1 MQDRVVDSAPVPR
14 SSLLDASGLAE
25 ALRSSMHGEVRFDV
39 GARALYATDGSN
51 YRQVPI
57 GVVLPHDTDDVLAA
71 ISLCREFGAPV
82 LCRGGGTSLAGQC
95 CNVAVV
101 LDFSRYM
108 ARILEIDPARRI
120 ARVQPGVVLDHLRNA
135 AEKYHLTFAPDPAS
149 HDRCTIGGMIG
160 NNSCGVHSVMAGK
173 TDDNIEELEVVT
185 YDGVHLKVGQG
196 FISSAGVPPA
206 VAGAS
211 RPRNPKE
218 APARVGTDAF
228 VRPASSTDPCGDGS
242 LTRPGG
248 PELSG
253 RSDGRLDQIHTTLKQ
268 IAQDYADLIR
278 QKFPA
283 IPRRVSGYNLNYLLP
298 ENGFHI
304 ARALVGSEGT
314 CATVLEATCRLVE
327 SPPQR
332 VLLVVAYPDIFQ
344 CADHIPEIMA
354 HKPIGLE
361 GFDDLLVYYTR
372 TKGINSE
379 GLALLPEGGGW
390 LMVEFGAQTLQEA
403 EKQARGLV
411 KALNRS
417 PTPPNTHLYSGQQA
431 KRIWEIREASL
442 GVTSHVPGEPLNWE
456 GWEDAAVAPEKLG
469 GYLRDLRKMMAAF
482 GYKGSLY
489 GHFGHACVHTRLNFD
504 LQSKEGIAKFRKFVE
519 EAADLVVS
527 YGGSLSGEH
536 GDGQARAELLPKMFG
551 SELMQAFRQFKSA
564 WDPDWKMNPGKLIG
578 LPEKTPYKLD
588 ANLRLGPNYAP
599 WEPETRF
606 QFPADHGSLS
616 AATLRCVGVG
626 KCRREGR
633 GDDGGVMCPSWRATH
648 DEEHSTR
655 GRAHLLWEMTQGQ
668 SRQGPAR
675 EDAIIRDGW
684 RSEAVKQSLDL
695 CLACKGCKSDCPVG
709 VDVATYKA
717 EFLSHYYEG
726 RVRPRSAYAFGNIDL
741 WARVAS
747 TVPGLVNLTT
757 QLPFLRDVAKL
768 LAGIPHQRSIPAFAP
783 ETFRSW
789 FHRTRENSW
798 SGGRLRPPSEAKRA
812 SAESAKDSMWGQPP
826 SAVRRAQH
834 GFSAPTDQSDLG
846 QRSAFSAAITPDV
859 SLWASAPEVL
869 LWPDTFNN
877 HFLPATARAAVEV
890 LEAAGFRVTIP
901 QANLCCGRPLY
912 DFGMLDRAQSLLLDI
927 LDELSPEIE
936 AGIPVVGLE
945 PSCVAVFRDELLNLF
960 PHDQRAQ
967 ALSKQTFLLSE
978 FLELHSHNALLPQ
991 LNRKALLHGHCHHK
1005 SIMKMTA
1012 EESLLRRIGIDFQAP
1027 AQGCCGMAGSFGF
1040 ERDKDKYDISLA
1052 IGELELLPAV
1062 RKAPPEWLIIADGFS
1077 CREQIAQGTARH
1089 ALHLAE
1095 VLQMALNPSLRAD
1108 DPYPESAQVRQR
1120 DAEVLS
1126 SMQRAGLGLGAL
1138 AAGGFLLWQF
1148 SRNR

>member
-1 MQDRVVDSAPVPR
+1 MKHKAEDSAPPSKSALADV
-14 SSLLDASGLAE
+14 AGLAE
-25 ALRSSMHGEVRFDV
+25 ALRSRIGKGSDENIRFDPA
-39 GARALYATDGSN
+39 ARALYATDGSN

-57 GVVLPHDTDDVLAA
+57 GVVLPRDADDVLAT
-71 ISLCREFGAPV
+71 ISSCREFGAPI
-82 LCRGGGTSLAGQC
+82 LARGGGTSLSGQC

-101 LDFSRYM
+101 LDFSKYM
-108 ARILEIDPARRI
+108 SRILEIDPARRI

-135 AEKYHLTFAPDPAS
+135 AEKHHLTFAPDPAS
-149 HDRCTIGGMIG
+149 HASCTIGGMIG

-185 YDGVHLKVGQG
+185 YDGTRLHVGENLIQDVGAPFLARSVREKWG
-196 FISSAGVPPA
+196 FS
-206 VAGAS
+206 
-211 RPRNPKE
+211 
-218 APARVGTDAF
+218 
-228 VRPASSTDPCGDGS
+228 
-242 LTRPGG
+242 GG
-248 PELSG
+248 PEVSG
-253 RSDGRLDQIHTTLKQ
+253 RSALRAQQIEDTLKQ
-268 IAQDYADLIR
+268 IADTYADLIR
-278 QKFPA
+278 QKFPN

-372 TKGINSE
+372 TKGANPE
-379 GLALLPEGGGW
+379 GLALLPEDGGW
-390 LMVEFGAQTLQEA
+390 LMVEFGGQNLPEA
-403 EKQARGLV
+403 ESQAHALI
-411 KALNRS
+411 KSLNRG
-417 PTPPNTHLYSGQQA
+417 PNPPSVRLLAGQQA

-469 GYLRDLRKMMAAF
+469 AYLRDLRKMMDAF
-482 GYKGSLY
+482 HYKGSLY

-504 LQSKEGIAKFRKFVE
+504 FQSKAGIAKFRKFVE

-551 SELMQAFRQFKSA
+551 PELMEAFRKFKSA
-564 WDPDWKMNPGKLIG
+564 WDPDWKMNPGKVIG
-578 LPEKTPYKLD
+578 QPERPLYKLD
-588 ANLRLGPNYAP
+588 ENLRLGANYAP
-599 WEPETRF
+599 WEPATRF
-606 QFPADHGSLS
+606 QFPDDHGSLA

-626 KCRREGR
+626 KCRREE
-633 GDDGGVMCPSWRATH
+633 GGVMCPSYRATK
-648 DEEHSTR
+648 EEAHSTR
-655 GRAHLLWEMTQGQ
+655 GRAHLLWEMTQGE
-668 SRQGPAR
+668 AR
-675 EDAIIRDGW
+675 EDAVIRDGW
-684 RSEAVKQSLDL
+684 RSEEVKESLDL

-726 RVRPRSAYAFGNIDL
+726 RIRPRSAYAFGNIDL
-741 WARVAS
+741 WARLAS
-747 TVPGLVNLTT
+747 HAPGLVNLTT
-757 QLPFLRDVAKL
+757 QLPFLRDLAKL
-768 LAGIPHQRSIPAFAP
+768 AAGIPKERSIPAFAP

-789 FHRTRENSW
+789 FFRRENKKAVGAPRLADFARRGNPESW
-798 SGGRLRPPSEAKRA
+798 DDQRA
-812 SAESAKDSMWGQPP
+812 ISPNDSMTQSLNDSIPP
-826 SAVRRAQH
+826 
-834 GFSAPTDQSDLG
+834 
-846 QRSAFSAAITPDV
+846 
-859 SLWASAPEVL
+859 VL

-877 HFLPATARAAVEV
+877 YFRPATARAAVEV
-890 LEAAGFRVTIP
+890 LEAAGYRVLLP

-912 DFGMLDRAQSLLLDI
+912 DFGMIDRAQSLLLNI
-927 LDELSPEIE
+927 LDALAPEIE
-936 AGIPVVGLE
+936 AGIPVIGLE
-945 PSCVAVFRDELLNLF
+945 PSCIAVFRDELLNLF
-960 PHDQRAQ
+960 PNDYRAQ

-978 FLELHSHNALLPQ
+978 FLESELNDRELTHNAPLPQ

-1005 SIMKMTA
+1005 SIMKMSA
-1012 EESLLRRIGIDFQAP
+1012 EESLLRRLGIDFQSPAP
-1027 AQGCCGMAGSFGF
+1027 GCCGMAGSFGF
-1040 ERDKDKYDISLA
+1040 EHDKYEISAA

-1062 RKAPPEWLIIADGFS
+1062 RQAPADWLIIADGFS
-1077 CREQIAQGTARH
+1077 CREQIAQGTNRQ

-1095 VLQMALNPSLRAD
+1095 VIQMALNAPAD
-1108 DPYPESAQVRQR
+1108 PCHSDRSQSASDHAVEEPCVGPYPESSRVRQR
-1120 DAEVLS
+1120 EAEVRS
-1126 SMQRAGLGLGAL
+1126 SMTRAGLGLGAL
-1138 AAGGFLLWQF
+1138 AAGAFLVWQY